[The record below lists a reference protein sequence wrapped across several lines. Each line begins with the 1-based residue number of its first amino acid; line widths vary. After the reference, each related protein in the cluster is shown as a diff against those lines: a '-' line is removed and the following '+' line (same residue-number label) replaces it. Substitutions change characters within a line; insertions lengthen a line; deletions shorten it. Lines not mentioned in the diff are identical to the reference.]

1 MKKTGKI
8 LVLLSSVLSVALLGC
23 LPFTT
28 PPEGGGPTHKVFEP
42 GAGGFNTF
50 EASWLIGH
58 HMSDTQNGYLGQIS
72 SLVIDNTND
81 RIALVVISDVPY
93 LGAKE
98 LAIPYGSI
106 TRVSEYTFK
115 FNPGDNS
122 ISAGIFNSG
131 GRMPVEMVNP
141 GAFWDDEDLYT
152 VTHGPSN
159 SKYFGVPS
167 AITPEWVAYIY
178 RHYGQEPYW
187 TQKGGQ
193 PLKDL
198 ELYQN
203 TKLMGAKVQTPK
215 GEEVARVN
223 DLVINSSDWHIVFVV
238 LSDVPEKG
246 DALVAVPFV
255 DLSRTGDN
263 IFVVNTTRDQLRSAP
278 SFDEAADLNNLKFA
292 EDDYRYFGQP
302 PCWTGDKGGVSQ
314 SK

>member
-1 MKKTGKI
+1 MKKTRKI
-8 LVLLSSVLSVALLGC
+8 LVMLSSVLSVGLLGC

-28 PPEGGGPTHKVFEP
+28 SPEAGDPTQRVLDY

-58 HMSDTQNGYLGQIS
+58 HMTDTQSGYLGQIS

-81 RIALVVISDVPY
+81 RIALIVISDVPN

-98 LAIPYGSI
+98 LAIPYNSI
-106 TRVSEYTFK
+106 MRVGEHNFQFY
-115 FNPGDNS
+115 PGDNS
-122 ISAGIFNSG
+122 IHTGLFNPG
-131 GRMPVEMVNP
+131 KMPVEMVP
-141 GAFWDDEDLYT
+141 PQGTSDEDLYT
-152 VTHGPSN
+152 LTHGQSN

-167 AITPEWVAYIY
+167 AITPKWVADIY
-178 RHYGQEPYW
+178 GHYGQELYW
-187 TQKGGQ
+187 TQKGEQ

-203 TKLMGAKVQTPK
+203 TKCMGAKVQTPK

-238 LSDVPEKG
+238 LSDIPGKG
-246 DALVAVPFV
+246 DALVAVPFGV
-255 DLSRTGDN
+255 FSRTGKN
-263 IFVVNTTRDQLRSAP
+263 SFVVNTTMDQLRSAP
-278 SFDEAADLNNLKFA
+278 SFDEAADLCNLRFA

-302 PCWTGDKGGVSQ
+302 PCWAEGEKGMNQ
-314 SK
+314 NK